1 MGHQD
6 RDAPLVL
13 ADPRRLG
20 VWGDCQCG
28 PSLWISEALR
38 RPGCWAHV
46 RRVSCHTRFWG
57 LQRGS
62 GQEALAAVAKK
73 AVRGGSIKAAT
84 GRAASLEAIDQ
95 ERLVGRQSDNRA
107 VGAAESF
114 CLPSWGGVRAGLLT
128 LGRVGHC

>member
-20 VWGDCQCG
+20 VWGDCECG

-57 LQRGS
+57 PQRGG

-73 AVRGGSIKAAT
+73 AVRGG
-84 GRAASLEAIDQ
+84 GASKRPQDARPPWQRLAR
-95 ERLVGRQSDNRA
+95 ERLTELQGRGR
-107 VGAAESF
+107 
-114 CLPSWGGVRAGLLT
+114 GGLFFHLFPTALET
-128 LGRVGHC
+128 SEE

>member
-84 GRAASLEAIDQ
+84 GRAASLEAPGPGEADRAPGQ
-95 ERLVGRQSDNRA
+95 RSRRLVFSPVSYSPRN
-107 VGAAESF
+107 
-114 CLPSWGGVRAGLLT
+114 L
-128 LGRVGHC
+128 